1 MDYETER
8 ILRDILDRL
17 ENLERYV
24 YGTRREEGLKE
35 YIDRELSNLYERLNI
50 LRDIQKRLERLEL
63 QTYGIEP
70 LLEKEE
76 RKIRE
81 QIWKQSFQD

>member
-8 ILRDILDRL
+8 TLQEILDRL
-17 ENLERYV
+17 ERLERYI
-24 YGTRREEGLKE
+24 YGTRKEEGLKE
-35 YIDRELSNLYERLNI
+35 YIDRELSNLYEQLDI

-63 QTYGIEP
+63 HVFGIEP

-81 QIWKQSFQD
+81 QIWRD

>member
-8 ILRDILDRL
+8 TLQEILDRL
-17 ENLERYV
+17 ERLERYI

-35 YIDRELSNLYERLNI
+35 YIDRELSNLYGQLDI

-63 QTYGIEP
+63 HAFGIEP

-81 QIWKQSFQD
+81 QIWKD